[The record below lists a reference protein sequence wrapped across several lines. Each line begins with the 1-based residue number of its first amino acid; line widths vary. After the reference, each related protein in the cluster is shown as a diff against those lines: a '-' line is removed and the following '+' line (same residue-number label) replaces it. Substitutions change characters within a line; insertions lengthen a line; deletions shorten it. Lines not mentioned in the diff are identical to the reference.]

1 MNNTPTPRT
10 DAQINGKPCTPL
22 EREQAELIESLEDR
36 IRELESELEH
46 SKQVAWNR
54 LSDTE
59 KDESIKFA

>member
-1 MNNTPTPRT
+1 MMNC
-10 DAQINGKPCTPL
+10 DCTPL

-59 KDESIKFA
+59 KDEAIKSA

>member
-1 MNNTPTPRT
+1 MACPICSNKMMNC
-10 DAQINGKPCTPL
+10 DCTPL

-59 KDESIKFA
+59 KDEAIKSA